1 MQRRMSVVDIP
12 RSCPVRIE
20 LICSSLNLPL
30 RIVRVHCDRLSLR
43 TRDQNGA
50 KVKNTRTLTE
60 KKYPLYCTPSKSGT
74 LFRANSLFLLIFTFW
89 MVPLTGEDS
98 EHLFEV
104 LAEWEETLK
113 HIPDIEVKLSTS
125 APKAPG
131 VK

>member
-1 MQRRMSVVDIP
+1 
-12 RSCPVRIE
+12 
-20 LICSSLNLPL
+20 
-30 RIVRVHCDRLSLR
+30 
-43 TRDQNGA
+43 
-50 KVKNTRTLTE
+50 
-60 KKYPLYCTPSKSGT
+60 
-74 LFRANSLFLLIFTFW
+74 

-113 HIPDIEVKLSTS
+113 HIPDIEEKLSTS